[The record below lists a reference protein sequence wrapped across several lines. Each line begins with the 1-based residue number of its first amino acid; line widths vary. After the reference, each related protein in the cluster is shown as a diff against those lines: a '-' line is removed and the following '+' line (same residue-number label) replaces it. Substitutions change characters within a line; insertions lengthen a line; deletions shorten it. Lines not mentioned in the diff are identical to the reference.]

1 MVGVRLLVIEDDRH
15 LAEAI
20 RDGLEDEG
28 FAVDLAFT
36 GTDGLWMATEQMYDA
51 IVCDLMLPGVN
62 GFQICSRLRAA
73 ENWTPILMLT
83 AKDGDL
89 DEAEALDTG
98 ADDYLTKPFSF
109 VVLVAHIRAL
119 LRRGRV
125 ERAPSLSAGDLILD
139 PAAHTCFRGDVEIS
153 LTPKEFA
160 IVEYLMRRAG
170 EVVPKRDVVAHV
182 WDEHYDG
189 DQNVVEVY
197 ISMLRRKIDAP
208 FDRRSIETVRGVGY
222 RLAAHG
228 G

>member
-1 MVGVRLLVIEDDRH
+1 MRLLVIEDDRH

-20 RDGLEDEG
+20 KDGLEDEG
-28 FAVDLAFT
+28 FAVDLAFN
-36 GTDGLWMATEQMYDA
+36 GTDGLWMASETAYDA

-62 GFQICSRLRAA
+62 GFQICRRLRAA
-73 ENWTPILMLT
+73 ENWTPIVMLT

-119 LRRGRV
+119 LRRGRM
-125 ERAPSLSAGDLILD
+125 ERSPTLSAGDLVLD
-139 PAAHTCFRGDVEIS
+139 PAAHTCHRGVVEIA

-170 EVVPKRDVVAHV
+170 EVVPKSDVLAHV

-197 ISMLRRKIDAP
+197 VSMLRRKLDSP
-208 FDRRSIETVRGVGY
+208 FQRQSIETVRGVGY
-222 RLAAHG
+222 RLATNG